1 MRAERAFLV
10 LTNSL
15 DENGKE
21 AVSIE
26 AMAEGDQDE
35 ENNPA
40 HRMLGRIA
48 RALPFVLDPRFEAV
62 IGGMWNVVANSEQ
75 ADAEKGEE
83 ILAHPAPGAS
93 Q

>member
-1 MRAERAFLV
+1 MRAERAFLF
-10 LTNSL
+10 LTNRL

-21 AVSIE
+21 AVSIV
-26 AMAEGDQDE
+26 AMAEGGQDE

-40 HRMLGRIA
+40 HRMLGRIT